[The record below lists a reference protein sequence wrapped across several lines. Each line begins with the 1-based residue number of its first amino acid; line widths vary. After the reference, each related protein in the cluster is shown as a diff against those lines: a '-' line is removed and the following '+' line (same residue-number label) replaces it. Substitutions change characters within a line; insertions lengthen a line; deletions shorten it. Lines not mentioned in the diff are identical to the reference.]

1 MSDSPADM
9 NRLFSM
15 LTPTRSAERPSSF
28 KYASI
33 ASCRFGASKVSNC
46 SVVTGSWDGS
56 APRCWV
62 IRSRS
67 GLSVLAAAAICVT
80 NSANTDARRAGG
92 RPSAMPPIIGR
103 SRLRPLRSSPSSRG
117 PRYSRSMGGL
127 AVRSEWPE
135 LHLASWQTTCD
146 TLHMWTQIVGKVRL
160 ALEPMV
166 NHWWQV
172 PFYVSGRGLTTSL
185 MHADGKGLEMEFDFV
200 DHVLF
205 IRTTLGE
212 SRQIV
217 LKPQA
222 VADFYAATLIAL
234 REDGVRVS
242 ILARPA
248 AGSDAIPFAEDRVHS
263 DYDADAAGR
272 FLQAPG
278 PAGGG
283 VEQVCAGVFGAGRPG
298 GVFLRGVDP

>member
-1 MSDSPADM
+1 
-9 NRLFSM
+9 
-15 LTPTRSAERPSSF
+15 
-28 KYASI
+28 
-33 ASCRFGASKVSNC
+33 
-46 SVVTGSWDGS
+46 
-56 APRCWV
+56 
-62 IRSRS
+62 
-67 GLSVLAAAAICVT
+67 
-80 NSANTDARRAGG
+80 
-92 RPSAMPPIIGR
+92 
-103 SRLRPLRSSPSSRG
+103 
-117 PRYSRSMGGL
+117 MGGL

-172 PFYVSGRGLTTSL
+172 PFYVWGRGLTTSL

-234 REDGVRVS
+234 REVGMRVS
-242 ILARPA
+242 ILARPVEV
-248 AGSDAIPFAEDRVHS
+248 SEAIPFAEDRVHS

-272 FLQAPG
+272 FWQALVRAERVMQQFRAGFVGKVSPVHFFWGGFDLAVSRFSGRPAPKHPG
-278 PAGGG
+278 GIPNCPDWVMELAYSHEVSSCGYWPGGG
-283 VEQVCAGVFGAGRPG
+283 DEGSFYSYAYPEPDGFSRWKVQPAAAFYDSTLREFLLPYTAVRTASNPEAALLSFFHSTYEGAAHLGHWDRTALE
-298 GVFLRGVDP
+298 VRA

>member
-1 MSDSPADM
+1 
-9 NRLFSM
+9 
-15 LTPTRSAERPSSF
+15 
-28 KYASI
+28 
-33 ASCRFGASKVSNC
+33 
-46 SVVTGSWDGS
+46 
-56 APRCWV
+56 
-62 IRSRS
+62 
-67 GLSVLAAAAICVT
+67 
-80 NSANTDARRAGG
+80 
-92 RPSAMPPIIGR
+92 MPPIIGR

-172 PFYVSGRGLTTSL
+172 PFSVSWRGLTTSL

-234 REDGVRVS
+234 REVGVRVS
-242 ILARPA
+242 ILARPVEV
-248 AGSDAIPFAEDRVHS
+248 SDAIPFAEDRVHS
-263 DYDADAAGR
+263 DYDADAVVR
-272 FLQAPG
+272 YW
-278 PAGGG
+278 
-283 VEQVCAGVFGAGRPG
+283 PG
-298 GVFLRGVDP
+298 GSDEGSFYSYAYPEPDGFSRWKVQPAAAFYDSTLREFLLPYTAVRTASNPEAALLSFFQSTYEGAAHLGHWDRTALEVRA